1 MINQERTFGIGKDD
15 ENSLVVNLYNTNS
28 LSLIDQF
35 STNLIDFTLFAFDWK
50 SLYIDKSKSLIIMPG
65 MHLLEEIDESL
76 LTKPTYECNIFVISY
91 ANDRLQLK
99 KCITF
104 NNNLIGRA
112 IVKNDILILI
122 GENWVSTY
130 DMVNDYAKI
139 DMLLLTQIE

>member
-1 MINQERTFGIGKDD
+1 
-15 ENSLVVNLYNTNS
+15 
-28 LSLIDQF
+28 
-35 STNLIDFTLFAFDWK
+35 
-50 SLYIDKSKSLIIMPG
+50 